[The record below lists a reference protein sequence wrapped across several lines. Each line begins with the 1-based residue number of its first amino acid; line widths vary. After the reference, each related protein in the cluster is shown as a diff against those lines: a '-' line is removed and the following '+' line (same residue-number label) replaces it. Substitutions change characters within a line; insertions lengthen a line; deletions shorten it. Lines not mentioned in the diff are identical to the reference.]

1 MRQAFAIRPSL
12 TPCLAAWL
20 LVALVPSGCTFQ
32 EAIPST
38 DAENTCSSD
47 ADCNGAACAMGMC
60 VSEKVPPLVLTLEVT
75 PPRMLD
81 DSEPQPALLGSFLVD
96 GTTDRGFAMPRP
108 YPLEGRI
115 TNAGAPVAA
124 ELEFVRADSLPKV
137 ALKAPRTATSLE
149 ATDTLEAGMF
159 RVVLLE
165 DALYTVRITPQD
177 AALPPL
183 HVAYTGTEAGA
194 MLDLDFAEVNLV
206 EHSFVVAGMPADQAL
221 SLRAR
226 SLETGELISSRA
238 SVVDGQATLLL
249 APLDGDFR
257 VEVVPETYE
266 AAAVTGGVPSFSQAN
281 CDPSAPAY
289 PTVSVLLS
297 DLAANADGAFVI
309 ELPAMP
315 QRIAFSG
322 TVELCPEANT
332 DPESVDNLPIALR
345 STALVVDD
353 PTLQASLAAT
363 TTASYDADSRTLR
376 FCVELFS
383 GDYEIVVTPPSSM
396 SCAIFAEHMSV
407 VAPASM
413 PEAAT
418 GILLSLPDTSYLDGT
433 LQTTSL
439 EALGGA
445 SIEAL
450 ALGVSEG
457 IELDVGDA
465 SVTRYNRSRQG
476 TTDSSGMF
484 SLPLDVGA
492 YDVVFKP
499 GADSG
504 FGWLVN
510 TDVKLARRDFA
521 FDNRLELESPVLV
534 QGQLGFSR
542 GNAEEKATLEGAEVR
557 AFTVLAEDATLSGP
571 RAVQVGKA
579 TADAEGRFM
588 LLITP
593 TMPTGW

>member
-1 MRQAFAIRPSL
+1 
-12 TPCLAAWL
+12 
-20 LVALVPSGCTFQ
+20 
-32 EAIPST
+32 
-38 DAENTCSSD
+38 
-47 ADCNGAACAMGMC
+47 MC
-60 VSEKVPPLVLTLEVT
+60 VSERVQPLVLTLEVT
-75 PPRMLD
+75 PTRMLD
-81 DSEPQPALLGSFLVD
+81 GSEPQPALLGSFLVD

-108 YPLEGRI
+108 YTLEGRV

-124 ELEFVRADSLPKV
+124 KLEFARADSLPKV
-137 ALKAPRTATSLE
+137 ALKAPQTTTSLE
-149 ATDTLEAGMF
+149 ATDTLEPGQF

-165 DALYTVRITPQD
+165 DASYTVRITPQD
-177 AALPPL
+177 GALPPL
-183 HVAYTGTEAGA
+183 TVAYAGDEEAT
-194 MLDLDFAEVNLV
+194 LELDFAEVKLIEHGFFV
-206 EHSFVVAGMPADQAL
+206 EGVPADQAL

-226 SLETGELISSRA
+226 SFETGQLISSRA
-238 SVVDGQATLLL
+238 SIVDGQATLLL
-249 APLDGDFR
+249 TPFEGEFR
-257 VEVVPETYE
+257 LEVVPESSE
-266 AAAVTGGVPSFSQAN
+266 AIVSGGVPSFSKTT

-289 PTVSVLLS
+289 PTVSVLAS
-297 DLAANADGAFVI
+297 DLKANADGAFVI
-309 ELPAMP
+309 ALPAMP
-315 QRIAFSG
+315 RRIAFSG
-322 TVELCPEANT
+322 SVELCPDA
-332 DPESVDNLPIALR
+332 DADLESVGSLPISLR
-345 STALVVDD
+345 STALLFDD
-353 PTLQASLAAT
+353 PSLQGSLAAT
-363 TTASYDADSRTLR
+363 TVASYDADSRTLR

-396 SCAIFAEHMSV
+396 ACAIFAEHIAV
-407 VAPASM
+407 VPPAGM

-418 GILLSLPDTSYLDGT
+418 GILLSLPDTSYLNGT

-439 EALGGA
+439 AALGGA

-476 TTDSSGMF
+476 TTDTGGKF

-510 TDVKLARRDFA
+510 TDVKLARRGFA

-534 QGQLGFSR
+534 QGLLRYPGGDGDEQSML
-542 GNAEEKATLEGAEVR
+542 KGAEVR
-557 AFTVLAEDATLSGP
+557 AFTVLPEGSTLSGP

-579 TADAEGRFM
+579 TADADGRFM

-593 TMPTGW
+593 SMPTGW